1 MDNDCYKSSL
11 DKVLTDVCVED
22 MKEHGRL
29 IVLKEK
35 LISFLP
41 KNEKKVLNRLAKFQL
56 KDFTRGNTE
65 TEENLA
71 DGNDVDF
78 NPE

>member
-1 MDNDCYKSSL
+1 MDNDCYESSL

-56 KDFTRGNTE
+56 KDFTKGNTE
-65 TEENLA
+65 TEENLS
-71 DGNDVDF
+71 DGNEVDF

>member
-56 KDFTRGNTE
+56 KDFTKDNIE